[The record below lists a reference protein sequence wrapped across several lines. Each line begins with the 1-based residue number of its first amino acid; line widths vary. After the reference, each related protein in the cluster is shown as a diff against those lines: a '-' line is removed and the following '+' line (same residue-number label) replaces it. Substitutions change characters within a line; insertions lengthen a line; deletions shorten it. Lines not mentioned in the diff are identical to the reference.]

1 MKKAVTELSDQEL
14 LKLVEQEKSNQVVYD
29 WPNDVM
35 EFISVYNLKQGTEA
49 ITTKLLYRLYKFW
62 SKEPV
67 LRQTFSNA
75 IMDIFPSSRIG
86 ESVTILLDEKALNI
100 SNEVNKYLKRFDKTK
115 SKNWTKHFTTY
126 LDHYSI
132 KKGGLF
138 IKNNVLFNLYDKW
151 TSRNNNYHPL
161 GPKQFNKFCALF
173 FTQKIIRGE
182 KWSGVDKSIE
192 QHLTE
197 DLINL
202 MYNKKASRNG
212 KKENKK
218 KRS

>member
-1 MKKAVTELSDQEL
+1 MKKAITELSDHEL
-14 LKLVEQEKSNQVVYD
+14 LNIVEKQSSTQIYD
-29 WPNDVM
+29 WPTDVM

-62 SKEPV
+62 SKEPIARKAFTNT
-67 LRQTFSNA
+67 LT
-75 IMDIFPSSRIG
+75 DIFPSSRIG
-86 ESVTILLDEKALNI
+86 ESVTILLNENVLNI
-100 SNEVNKYLKRFDKTK
+100 SNEVGKYLKSLDKTK

-126 LDHYSI
+126 IDYYSI

-138 IKNNVLFNLYDKW
+138 IKNNVLYNLYDKW

-161 GPKQFNKFCALF
+161 GLKQFNKFCELF
-173 FTQKIIRGE
+173 FKQKMIHGE

-192 QHLTE
+192 KHLTE

-202 MYNKKASRNG
+202 MYNKKATSNG